1 MDSANIKVVRD
12 AYAAFGR
19 GDMAALLACFTDD
32 IRWQPAIGTAPHVPF
47 SGERQ
52 GKAGVAEFFRLV
64 AETEVFEEFAPQRFI
79 AQDDAVVAL
88 GHYRAV
94 ARATGRR
101 FESDFVMVFTLNDG
115 LICGF
120 KEFTDSA
127 AVNEAFAG
135 APVHA

>member
-1 MDSANIKVVRD
+1 MESANIKVVQD
-12 AYAAFGR
+12 AYAAFAR
-19 GDMAALLACFTDD
+19 GDMNALLACMTED

-52 GKAGVAEFFRLV
+52 GKASVAEFFRLV
-64 AETEVFEEFAPQRFI
+64 AETEDFEEFAPQRFI

-94 ARATGRR
+94 TRATGKR
-101 FESDFVMVFTLNDG
+101 FESDFVMVFTLKDG
-115 LICGF
+115 RICGF

-127 AVNEAFAG
+127 AVNEAFAP
-135 APVHA
+135 APAHA